1 MQQTFKQFFMKN
13 AVLIC
18 SVALGASLWLVNAV
32 FNFAAKDYSALGV
45 NIAYIICLISMAGAF
60 FAGNMIVVQG
70 MIGALMMTCVWGNVN
85 VLTEMLNS
93 DIPSR
98 SLWQMI
104 LGAAL
109 TIALFINH
117 FLISREKT
125 KTTWRIKANQIIII
139 MILVLR
145 TYQIILNVLAGG
157 FSPLVIEITVGLL
170 AIIPTLDAV
179 ASIEAKTDAYVAK
192 N

>member
-1 MQQTFKQFFMKN
+1 MQQNFKQFFMKN
-13 AVLIC
+13 TVLIC